1 MTMTAISSG
10 IDTMWEKLVQMVNEQ
25 FDSLPFRRLVEMKL
39 TRERAKH
46 YTVQLAHYVKNRR
59 DCWGYVQGAAPLEI
73 KKIIWEHEQEELV
86 GDQQAGK
93 PDHIELTVKEG
104 ELFGLSAEDFDRIPP
119 LEGAVVCFDAWT
131 RLATRGS
138 WLEAIAASAILEMR
152 NSDELIRGGAL
163 SRRIGHNLTRD
174 LGIPLKKQINNAEH
188 VEADVRHAHL
198 LFEVAEK
205 HATSAAAQGLILRG
219 AGASLLVDRVYRG
232 HVADMLAALP

>member
-1 MTMTAISSG
+1 MDNG

-25 FDSLPFRRLVEMKL
+25 FDSPPFRRLVETKFS
-39 TRERAKH
+39 REHAKH

-59 DCWGYVQGAAPLEI
+59 DCWGYVQGAAPLDI
-73 KKIIWEHEQEELV
+73 KRIIWEHEREELV
-86 GDQQAGK
+86 GDQEAGK

-104 ELFGLSAEDFDRIPP
+104 ELFGLSAEDFQRIPP

-138 WLEAIAASAILEMR
+138 WLEAIAASAVLEMR
-152 NSDELIRGGAL
+152 NSDELIRGGSL

-174 LGIPLKKQINNAEH
+174 LGIPLKKQVNNAEH

-198 LFEVAEK
+198 LVEVARK
-205 HATSAAAQGLILRG
+205 YATSTASQGQILRG
-219 AGASLLVDRVYRG
+219 AGASLMIDRVYRG
-232 HVADMLAALP
+232 HVADMLADLP

>member
-1 MTMTAISSG
+1 MSG
-10 IDTMWEKLVQMVNEQ
+10 MDNGIEIMWQKLVRMVNEQ
-25 FDSLPFRRLVEMKL
+25 FDSPPFRRLVETKF

-46 YTVQLAHYVKNRR
+46 YTAQLAHYVKNRR
-59 DCWGYVQGAAPLEI
+59 DCWGFVQGAAPLDV
-73 KKIIWEHEQEELV
+73 KKVIWEHEREELV
-86 GDQQAGK
+86 GDQEAGK

-104 ELFGLSAEDFDRIPP
+104 ELFGLSAEDFNRIPP
-119 LEGAVVCFDAWT
+119 LEGAVVCFHAWT
-131 RLATRGS
+131 HLATHGS

-188 VEADVRHAHL
+188 VEADLRHAHL

-205 HATSAAAQGLILRG
+205 HATSAVSQRLIL
-219 AGASLLVDRVYRG
+219 AGAEASLMIDRVYRG
-232 HVADMLAALP
+232 HVDDMLAALP

>member
-1 MTMTAISSG
+1 MNDRNNG

-25 FDSLPFRRLVEMKL
+25 FDSPPFRRLVETKF

-73 KKIIWEHEQEELV
+73 KKIIWEHEREELV
-86 GDQQAGK
+86 GDEEAGK

-104 ELFGLSAEDFDRIPP
+104 ELFDLSAEDFDRIPP
-119 LEGAVVCFDAWT
+119 LEGAVICFHAWT
-131 RLATRGS
+131 QLATHGS

-163 SRRIGHNLTRD
+163 SRRIGHSLTRD

-198 LFEVAEK
+198 LFEVARK
-205 HATSAAAQGLILRG
+205 YATSAAAQGLILRG
-219 AGASLLVDRVYRG
+219 AGASLMIDRVYRG